1 MTRTYCTLLDS
12 TYLLRGIALYTSL
25 ARHALD
31 AQLTVFCFD
40 ERAAEILDQLRLRRM
55 SVVTLDQLKEYRPE
69 LRTVEGNRTRPE
81 FCWTATPLLPLYM
94 LDTSPQLSDVT
105 YLDADLMFFS
115 DPQPIFKEMGDA
127 SVLITPHRY
136 APPYLHHQ
144 VAGIYNV
151 QFMTFRN
158 DARGRQCLEWW
169 RDRCQEWCFARLED
183 GKYGDQ
189 KYLDDWP
196 TRFSGVHALA
206 HKGAGAAPWNLCAY
220 EIKTSEKGVLIDRDP
235 LIFFHYHGLRLLA
248 NGRHRLA
255 PPGYLVSRRV
265 REVIYRPYLDVL
277 GDAVHVVRKQVP
289 GFPLSLDPVPERA
302 QRLREAR
309 IEVTERIIQR
319 VGPLMKLRTRIAQI

>member
-1 MTRTYCTLLDS
+1 MKRQYCTLLDS
-12 TYLLRGIALYTSL
+12 TYLLRGVALYNSL
-25 ARHALD
+25 VRHAPD
-31 AQLTVFCFD
+31 AELTVFCFD
-40 ERAAEILDQLRLRRM
+40 DRAAEILGQLQLRGM
-55 SVVTLDQLKEYRPE
+55 SVVTLDQLKQYRPE
-69 LRTVEGNRTRPE
+69 LRTVESSRSRAE
-81 FCWTATPLLPLYM
+81 FCWTTTPLLPLYM
-94 LDTSPQLSDVT
+94 LDTRPQLSEVT

-115 DPQPIFKEMGDA
+115 DLQPVFKEMGDA

-136 APPYLHHQ
+136 APPYLHHE

-158 DARGRQCLEWW
+158 DPRGRRCLEWW

-196 TRFSGVHALA
+196 TRFAGVHALV
-206 HKGAGAAPWNLCAY
+206 HKGAGVAPWNLCAY
-220 EIKTSEKGVLIDRDP
+220 EIRTSEGAVRIDGEP
-235 LIFFHYHGLRLLA
+235 LIFFHYHGLRLRE

-255 PPGYLVSRRV
+255 APGYLVSRRA
-265 REVIYRPYLDVL
+265 REIIYEPYLDAL
-277 GDAVHVVRKQVP
+277 GEAAGIVREQVA

-309 IEVTERIIQR
+309 IGVTERIIQSVR
-319 VGPLMKLRTRIAQI
+319 PLMKLRTRVAQL